1 MLRSDLTDAGES
13 AEDLVWIERTLVASI
28 AIMRRSRR
36 EIARS
41 RRRADRRRPEE
52 ADRAQAAG

>member
-1 MLRSDLTDAGES
+1 MLRSELTDAGES

-52 ADRAQAAG
+52 ADRAHATG

>member
-1 MLRSDLTDAGES
+1 MFHPDVADGGDA
-13 AEDLVWIERTLVASI
+13 ADDLVRIERTIVASI

-41 RRRADRRRPEE
+41 RRRIDRRRPDE
-52 ADRAQAAG
+52 ADRARAPV

>member
-1 MLRSDLTDAGES
+1 MLRSELTDAGES

>member
-1 MLRSDLTDAGES
+1 MLHPDVADGGDA
-13 AEDLVWIERTLVASI
+13 ADDLVRIERTIVASI

-41 RRRADRRRPEE
+41 RRRADRRRPDE
-52 ADRAQAAG
+52 ADRAHAAG